1 MILSRATSTSRKK
14 SRLALTLLL
23 LLLSLSC
30 LEAGEYRIG
39 IVKPEDA
46 SSRVLRLEEI
56 LSFAS
61 ARVLEPGLV
70 EKARARDLLLEKVEE
85 GKKRAELIRSE
96 KDLEEEENDEEMPVY
111 YDGLLVPL
119 VLTEKEQEFL
129 SSGDEAAIRYLEYHN
144 DLDEILLIDEAY
156 ETGFSELELLFSDG
170 SSYFFLLD
178 EETEEF
184 EGIILSSLVERY
196 RGSQF
201 SLVRLMGDQSAE
213 FYEDGKSIERYGS
226 YLLLE
231 NTYHLVEVVRKGYR
245 SLMLDCDPRTTST
258 LEYDLEK
265 LEGRPAYI
273 TSIPYP
279 DTLLYSGRSLEE
291 MYIPSLESPYSLSL
305 SKEGY
310 LSRIVQ
316 GTDDDGMIRV
326 ELLPLSLYDPDL
338 VERNKGRFY
347 AHLVATLV
355 SFGLS
360 VASDSIYNLTGEEWL
375 RPTSIALKGLSVTN
389 IILLVDSLLD
399 YKNAVYRSY

>member
-1 MILSRATSTSRKK
+1 
-14 SRLALTLLL
+14 
-23 LLLSLSC
+23 
-30 LEAGEYRIG
+30 
-39 IVKPEDA
+39 
-46 SSRVLRLEEI
+46 
-56 LSFAS
+56 
-61 ARVLEPGLV
+61 
-70 EKARARDLLLEKVEE
+70 
-85 GKKRAELIRSE
+85 
-96 KDLEEEENDEEMPVY
+96 
-111 YDGLLVPL
+111 
-119 VLTEKEQEFL
+119 
-129 SSGDEAAIRYLEYHN
+129 
-144 DLDEILLIDEAY
+144 
-156 ETGFSELELLFSDG
+156 
-170 SSYFFLLD
+170 
-178 EETEEF
+178 
-184 EGIILSSLVERY
+184 
-196 RGSQF
+196 
-201 SLVRLMGDQSAE
+201 
-213 FYEDGKSIERYGS
+213 
-226 YLLLE
+226 
-231 NTYHLVEVVRKGYR
+231 
-245 SLMLDCDPRTTST
+245 MLDCDPRTTST

-347 AHLVATLV
+347 AHLVATLA